1 MGQRRRPKSRNQR
14 CRRGEI
20 LGKIQDSG
28 EKKYKFSNQNAM
40 EQVVGL
46 ALITSDGQR
55 PEIRNNFLHGKVTT
69 CPYKLKTH

>member
-28 EKKYKFSNQNAM
+28 EKKIQIFKPKRDGTSSRPRSDYLGWAAARNS
-40 EQVVGL
+40 EQL
-46 ALITSDGQR
+46 LTR
-55 PEIRNNFLHGKVTT
+55 
-69 CPYKLKTH
+69 

>member
-1 MGQRRRPKSRNQR
+1 MVRF
-14 CRRGEI
+14 
-20 LGKIQDSG
+20 KIP
-28 EKKYKFSNQNAM
+28 EKKKYKFSNQNAM

-69 CPYKLKTH
+69 CPYKLKHTDEAC